1 VSDEILVNVS
11 PTETRVALVENGLV
25 QEVYLER
32 ARNKGLVGNI
42 YRGKVVRVLPGM
54 QAAFVDIGLERAGFI
69 HASDFVV
76 NVSLS
81 SENASNDL
89 LPSDEQPLPN
99 PPLARGGSEPLPST
113 SIAGGGSEPLPSTSI
128 AGGGSQPHPNSS
140 VAGGG
145 SQPLPLPRGRL
156 GGGGDSSSTTAA
168 GTIKDIRELVREG
181 QSLLVQVTKDP
192 ISTKGAR
199 LSTQLSVSARNLVYM
214 PRASHIGISARIE
227 DEDERERLKH
237 LLEQALDGVENRRS
251 GGFIVRTLAEG
262 CCADELRADIP
273 FLFKLWDAMEE
284 AMEKAPVPACI
295 YKDLPLFMR
304 TVRDLVKP
312 RVEKVRIDSGEA
324 FTAMCRFAKKYAP
337 EIESKLEHYTG
348 DRPLFDLNG
357 VEDEL
362 EKALDIQVPLKSG
375 GHLII
380 EQTEAMTT
388 IDVNTGAF
396 VGHRNLEETIFKTNL
411 EATAVIARQL
421 RLRNLGGIIILD
433 FIDMQDPEHQRQV
446 LRTLEKAMESD
457 RARTTITGVSDLGLI
472 EMTRKRT
479 RESLGQIMCEPCPVC
494 TGRGVLKTPQT
505 VCYEIF
511 REILREARVYDN
523 DKFLVLAAQS
533 VIDCLLDEESTHVAD
548 LEAFVGRAIEFR
560 VETIYNQEQYDIVL
574 V

>member
-11 PTETRVALVENGLV
+11 PPETRVALVENGLV

-32 ARNKGLVGNI
+32 TRNKGLVGNI
-42 YRGKVVRVLPGM
+42 YKGKVVRVLPGM

-69 HASDFVV
+69 HASDF
-76 NVSLS
+76 
-81 SENASNDL
+81 ASNES
-89 LPSDEQPLPN
+89 PA
-99 PPLARGGSEPLPST
+99 PLAPVTPNVANERSGKPSSDRTRPGEPAHSAP
-113 SIAGGGSEPLPSTSI
+113 P
-128 AGGGSQPHPNSS
+128 
-140 VAGGG
+140 V
-145 SQPLPLPRGRL
+145 
-156 GGGGDSSSTTAA
+156 
-168 GTIKDIRELVREG
+168 KDIRELVREG
-181 QSLLVQVTKDP
+181 QSLLVQVMKDP

-214 PRASHIGISARIE
+214 PMAKHIGISARIE
-227 DEDERERLKH
+227 DETERERLRH
-237 LLEQALDGVENRRS
+237 MLEDALTRVRAESS

-262 CCADELRADIP
+262 CCPEEMAADIP
-273 FLFKLWDAMEE
+273 FLFKLWGSIEE
-284 AMEKAPVPACI
+284 ALETVRVPACVYEDI
-295 YKDLPLFMR
+295 PLFMR
-304 TVRDLVKP
+304 TLRDLVKP
-312 RVEKVRIDSGEA
+312 RIEKVRIDSGEA
-324 FTAMCRFAKKYAP
+324 FGSMCRFAQKYAP
-337 EIESKLEHYTG
+337 EILPKLEHYTG

-362 EKALDIQVPLKSG
+362 ERALDTQVPLKSG
-375 GHLII
+375 GYLII

-411 EATAVIARQL
+411 EAATAIARQL
-421 RLRNLGGIIILD
+421 RLRNLGGILILD

-457 RARTTITGVSDLGLI
+457 RARTTITGVSELGLI

-479 RESLGQIMCEPCPVC
+479 RESLGQVMCEPCPVC
-494 TGRGVLKTPQT
+494 KGRGVLKTPQT

-523 DKFLVLAAQS
+523 DKFLVLASQA
-533 VIDCLLDEESTHVAD
+533 VVDCLLDEESTHVAD
-548 LEAFVGRAIEFR
+548 LEAFVGRTIEFR

>member
-1 VSDEILVNVS
+1 MTDEILVNVS
-11 PTETRVALVENGLV
+11 PTETRVAVLENGLV

-32 ARNKGLVGNI
+32 SRNKGLVGNI
-42 YRGKVVRVLPGM
+42 YKGKVVRVLPGM

-69 HASDFVV
+69 HATDF
-76 NVSLS
+76 
-81 SENASNDL
+81 ASCE
-89 LPSDEQPLPN
+89 PVPTEQAEKDQPV
-99 PPLARGGSEPLPST
+99 RGSEL
-113 SIAGGGSEPLPSTSI
+113 
-128 AGGGSQPHPNSS
+128 
-140 VAGGG
+140 VAA
-145 SQPLPLPRGRL
+145 PAP
-156 GGGGDSSSTTAA
+156 
-168 GTIKDIRELVREG
+168 KDIRELVREG
-181 QSLLVQVTKDP
+181 QTLIVQVTKDP

-214 PRASHIGISARIE
+214 PYARHIGISARIE
-227 DEDERERLKH
+227 DEAERERLRGI
-237 LLEQALDGVENRRS
+237 LEEALAAMDGDKR

-262 CCADELRADIP
+262 GCADELVADIP
-273 FLFKLWDAMEE
+273 FLLKLWESVEE
-284 AMEKAPVPACI
+284 AKGMAPVPSCVHQ
-295 YKDLPLFMR
+295 DLPLTLR
-304 TVRDLVKP
+304 TLRDLVRP
-312 RVEKVRIDSGEA
+312 RIEKVRVDSSVAYES
-324 FTAMCRFAKKYAP
+324 MRSFAAKYAP
-337 EIESKLEHYTG
+337 EIMPKLEHYTG
-348 DRPLFDLNG
+348 ERPLFDLNG

-362 EKALDIQVPLKSG
+362 ERALDVQVPLKSG
-375 GHLII
+375 GYLLI

-411 EATAVIARQL
+411 EAATAIARQL

-446 LRTLEKAMESD
+446 LRTLEKAMDGD
-457 RARTTITGVSDLGLI
+457 RARTSITGVSDLGLI

-479 RESLGQIMCEPCPVC
+479 RESLGQVMCEPCPVC
-494 TGRGVLKTPQT
+494 KGRGVLKSPQT

-511 REILREARVYDN
+511 REILREARAYDN
-523 DKFLVLAAQS
+523 EKFLVLAAPS